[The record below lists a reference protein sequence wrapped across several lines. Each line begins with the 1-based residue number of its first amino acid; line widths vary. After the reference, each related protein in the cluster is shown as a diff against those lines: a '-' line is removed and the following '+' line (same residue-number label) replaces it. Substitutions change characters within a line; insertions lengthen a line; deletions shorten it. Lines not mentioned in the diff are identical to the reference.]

1 MKTHEA
7 HVVFEVARILDYHNP
22 KAVLLE
28 NVKQLTTH
36 NNGQTF
42 KTILEVLTD
51 LGYHIKWKVLN
62 AMDFGIPQ
70 NEKGL

>member
-1 MKTHEA
+1 M
-7 HVVFEVARILDYHNP
+7 
-22 KAVLLE
+22 
-28 NVKQLTTH
+28 KQLTTH